1 MASDGAGDADMR
13 LNRSVSGPAGSA
25 QNKPLATPG
34 QQNQQ
39 QQPNLLESAGARSQA
54 VVGRGEQL
62 EVRKVTGLSAGRVKR
77 KKDGQCKR

>member
-1 MASDGAGDADMR
+1 MASDSAADADMR
-13 LNRSVSGPAGSA
+13 TNIGGSGPVNGA
-25 QNKPLATPG
+25 QNNPAVSQG

-39 QQPNLLESAGARSQA
+39 QQPNLLESAGAAARSHA

-77 KKDGQCKR
+77 KKDGQ